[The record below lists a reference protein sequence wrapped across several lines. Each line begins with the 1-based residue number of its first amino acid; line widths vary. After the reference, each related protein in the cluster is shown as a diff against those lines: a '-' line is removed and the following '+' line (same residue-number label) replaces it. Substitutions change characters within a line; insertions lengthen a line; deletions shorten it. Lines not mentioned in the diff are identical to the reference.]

1 MEYYSAIKYW
11 RLIIVYLLEL
21 AGSIPM
27 SNSHIFTT
35 KFLDQLRNQT
45 DEAQIISLLLKGI
58 GREYNFR
65 SGINELI
72 FKIPQLNVLSCSQ
85 AQMNNSQLP
94 PPTPTHHRGRRGT
107 LAYGWEW
114 TRMHPL
120 CRHEEWE
127 CGARWRSLKLISLIL
142 LPNSPVWELMIGR

>member
-1 MEYYSAIKYW
+1 MKYYSAIKYW
-11 RLIIVYLLEL
+11 GLIIVYLLEF
-21 AGSIPM
+21 ARRIPI

-35 KFLDQLRNQT
+35 KFLDQLRTQT
-45 DEAQIISLLLKGI
+45 DGAQIISLLLKWI

-85 AQMNNSQLP
+85 AQLNNSQRP
-94 PPTPTHHRGRRGT
+94 PSTPTHHRDRRGT
-107 LAYGWEW
+107 LAYGREG
-114 TRMHPL
+114 TRMHPI

-127 CGARWRSLKLISLIL
+127 CDTRWRSLKLIALIF
-142 LPNSPVWELMIGR
+142 LPNSPIWELMMGR